1 MSLSECDPQDQT
13 FVTEIDHP
21 YFPLP
26 VGHRVELEGGGL
38 SVRITVL
45 DETRTIAG
53 VETQV
58 VEEYEAIDGKV
69 VEISTNFFAQTS
81 GGTVCYF
88 GEEVDIYDENG
99 DVTSHSGSW
108 TADGEGFL
116 PGIFMPPSLKV
127 GQAFRQEVAPGIA
140 EDQAKVESLGD
151 VTEVPAGTFEDTAVL
166 HDRNPLDG
174 SEDTKVY
181 ARGIGLIV
189 DEAAQLTKYTSTAAA
204 P

>member
-1 MSLSECDPQDQT
+1 
-13 FVTEIDHP
+13 
-21 YFPLP
+21 
-26 VGHRVELEGGGL
+26 
-38 SVRITVL
+38 
-45 DETRTIAG
+45 
-53 VETQV
+53 
-58 VEEYEAIDGKV
+58 
-69 VEISTNFFAQTS
+69 
-81 GGTVCYF
+81 
-88 GEEVDIYDENG
+88 
-99 DVTSHSGSW
+99 
-108 TADGEGFL
+108 
-116 PGIFMPPSLKV
+116 MPASLKV

-151 VTEVPAGTFEDTAVL
+151 VTEVPAGTFEDTAVM